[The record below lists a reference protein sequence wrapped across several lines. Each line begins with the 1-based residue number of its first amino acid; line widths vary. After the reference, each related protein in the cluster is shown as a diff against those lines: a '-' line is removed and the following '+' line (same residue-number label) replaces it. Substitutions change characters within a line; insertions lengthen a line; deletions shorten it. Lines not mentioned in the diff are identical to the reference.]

1 MSDVKIDYNTANI
14 VLKINIGGKNTEVFL
29 PPASQR
35 EIKDNALVLGEY
47 NECMNNI
54 ATNVLL
60 VDWDIYLDRCI
71 RGLVNRDMNTN
82 AQSDIYEKKV
92 NEYKDKIL
100 GLLERSIV
108 GGYYFDIAN
117 NQIEVKPISE
127 LNNESKDSI
136 RSSLLF
142 FIAALRYWRPQMEDE
157 AWMDAMA
164 KSKIILTSLSAM
176 EYKNTITIQSKKDET
191 SKK

>member
-60 VDWDIYLDRCI
+60 VVSEELAGSVKAALDDKFRYLN
-71 RGLVNRDMNTN
+71 GKNSF
-82 AQSDIYEKKV
+82 SDFAFKTVKVKKQA
-92 NEYKDKIL
+92 
-100 GLLERSIV
+100 R
-108 GGYYFDIAN
+108 
-117 NQIEVKPISE
+117 
-127 LNNESKDSI
+127 
-136 RSSLLF
+136 
-142 FIAALRYWRPQMEDE
+142 IAADFFKIFSMPLYTKKKLTNIKIKYWVCLKEV
-157 AWMDAMA
+157 
-164 KSKIILTSLSAM
+164 
-176 EYKNTITIQSKKDET
+176 
-191 SKK
+191 

>member
-1 MSDVKIDYNTANI
+1 M
-14 VLKINIGGKNTEVFL
+14 
-29 PPASQR
+29 
-35 EIKDNALVLGEY
+35 
-47 NECMNNI
+47 
-54 ATNVLL
+54 
-60 VDWDIYLDRCI
+60 
-71 RGLVNRDMNTN
+71 
-82 AQSDIYEKKV
+82 
-92 NEYKDKIL
+92 

-157 AWMDAMA
+157 AWADAME